1 MFTPLIRNPTCAIVL
16 EARGLKMYITKDQLE
31 QRLSKTDLLIVEK
44 TRKPR
49 SIDPDKLE
57 ARLSD
62 EDRVAIGIL
71 GNSDLVTHKEAAEIL
86 GVSTQTVSNNSRGL
100 TSPTIGVDHELKE
113 AVQGGV
119 AKIAQEKLRDNKQIE
134 DQLLTNLA
142 AALGHVSNN
151 LHNTDASEASKIAV
165 DMSKILDKVSG
176 ASEGKN
182 RTAIIINVPSM
193 REERSYQTIDV

>member
-1 MFTPLIRNPTCAIVL
+1 
-16 EARGLKMYITKDQLE
+16 MYITKDQLE
-31 QRLSKTDLLIVEK
+31 QRLSKTDLLIVSK
-44 TRKPR
+44 QRKPR
-49 SIDPDKLE
+49 SIDPDILE